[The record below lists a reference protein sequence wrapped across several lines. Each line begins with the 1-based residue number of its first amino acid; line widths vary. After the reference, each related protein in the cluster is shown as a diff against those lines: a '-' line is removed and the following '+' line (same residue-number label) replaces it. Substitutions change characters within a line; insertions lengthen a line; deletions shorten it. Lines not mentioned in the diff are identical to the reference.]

1 MSCDF
6 EAMFGEIV
14 GKGSQATVYAKGEH
28 AVKLYREGYPKRNVF
43 IEAYIMAN
51 LELVNF
57 PGPRIYEILLVN
69 GRYGLRMDR
78 VKGEMMSEE
87 FRDPARRDPA
97 RCKDT
102 LDALVTLQCRL
113 QKQKYDKVWWMSDLK
128 QRFHDDLVNND
139 RLSADLKKNLLEILG
154 SLPDGQALCHCDFHA
169 GNVFFDGAK
178 YTVIDLLQVSRG
190 DPAADAACSY
200 VAYSFTD
207 RELAEY
213 YLNRYCGE
221 SGISEKSVRQWL
233 RVYAGTLL
241 GQVPE
246 QFTPIIERFLAGS

>member
-1 MSCDF
+1 
-6 EAMFGEIV
+6 MFGEIV
-14 GKGSQATVYAKGEH
+14 GKGAQATVYAKGEH
-28 AVKLYREGYPKRNVF
+28 AVKLYRDGYPKRSVF
-43 IEAYIMAN
+43 SEAYIMAN

-128 QRFHDDLVNND
+128 QRFHDDLVNNK
-139 RLSADLKKNLLEILG
+139 RLSAPG
-154 SLPDGQALCHCDFHA
+154 S
-169 GNVFFDGAK
+169 
-178 YTVIDLLQVSRG
+178 
-190 DPAADAACSY
+190 DAEFPRA
-200 VAYSFTD
+200 
-207 RELAEY
+207 
-213 YLNRYCGE
+213 
-221 SGISEKSVRQWL
+221 
-233 RVYAGTLL
+233 
-241 GQVPE
+241 
-246 QFTPIIERFLAGS
+246 

>member
-1 MSCDF
+1 MVNVEESRKDKVVSSKDFGAVGSIWAFRESYKRSEGRRRPRRLKPSLALSLIQLPGPDRFRCWPSEVQCSQICGSGVRNMSCDF

-139 RLSADLKKNLLEILG
+139 RLSAPG
-154 SLPDGQALCHCDFHA
+154 S
-169 GNVFFDGAK
+169 
-178 YTVIDLLQVSRG
+178 
-190 DPAADAACSY
+190 DAEFPRA
-200 VAYSFTD
+200 
-207 RELAEY
+207 
-213 YLNRYCGE
+213 
-221 SGISEKSVRQWL
+221 
-233 RVYAGTLL
+233 
-241 GQVPE
+241 
-246 QFTPIIERFLAGS
+246 